1 MIKTA
6 IKYER
11 SEPMD
16 PQMTIMILASSVV
29 TILGAYLTES
39 GKAAAKKIGEDV
51 YGLIKAQFANRP
63 TAQEALVD
71 YEQSP
76 DNTDFQAALRV
87 QVAKLLRDDES
98 LMIQLQE
105 LVQKENEEKGQGT
118 IVISQSS
125 SGQKTTLIGQVS
137 GNINIDHH

>member
-1 MIKTA
+1 
-6 IKYER
+6 
-11 SEPMD
+11 MD

-76 DNTDFQAALRV
+76 DNTDFQ
-87 QVAKLLRDDES
+87 EC
-98 LMIQLQE
+98 
-105 LVQKENEEKGQGT
+105 
-118 IVISQSS
+118 
-125 SGQKTTLIGQVS
+125 
-137 GNINIDHH
+137 H